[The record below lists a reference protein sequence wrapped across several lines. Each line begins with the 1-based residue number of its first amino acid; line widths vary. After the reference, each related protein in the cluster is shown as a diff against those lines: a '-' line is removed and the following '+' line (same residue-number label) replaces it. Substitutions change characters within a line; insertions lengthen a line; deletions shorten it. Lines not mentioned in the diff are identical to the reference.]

1 MEEEKTYP
9 SPSLPLPRPE
19 DTEEAWLD
27 PPAQYL
33 YVTPLFLRYASV
45 QYMYIVQY
53 SGKSDWCT
61 HCKEIWI
68 HIFQEKELLGLSP
81 NFHIMCL

>member
-1 MEEEKTYP
+1 VEEEKTYP

-33 YVTPLFLRYASV
+33 YVTPLFLR
-45 QYMYIVQY
+45 
-53 SGKSDWCT
+53 
-61 HCKEIWI
+61 
-68 HIFQEKELLGLSP
+68 
-81 NFHIMCL
+81 